1 MYSPLWTNIL
11 SLIDKYAMLDHMQGS
26 GSQVLNGE
34 PSFVHG
40 AHGGSTRGSGHP
52 LRSQSESARGVGG
65 GVLADYAQLL
75 PGVPATGAHSWAA
88 AAL

>member
-1 MYSPLWTNIL
+1 M
-11 SLIDKYAMLDHMQGS
+11 MDHAHACMQGS
-26 GSQVLNGE
+26 GSQVRHGE
-34 PSFVHG
+34 PSVVHG

-52 LRSQSESARGVGG
+52 LPSQSESATGVGG

-75 PGVPATGAHSWAA
+75 PGVPAARAHARAA